1 MPKSCKCKFQKYIQF
16 RWVPGMLWCSSTI
29 LLHSITKSVYIQVN
43 ILPLMLHFL
52 RQNIST
58 ESPTMKWFNENI
70 FQYLRHMFEITWIM
84 ERGIKKTIMLSP
96 PKPQSQR
103 DMTYFVSIALP
114 EEILHFP
121 LFLLFDESIQRASV
135 TFLPTDFLFG

>member
-1 MPKSCKCKFQKYIQF
+1 MTNIIWISRLKVANASFINTYIQF
-16 RWVPGMLWCSSTI
+16 RWVLGMLWCSSTI

-103 DMTYFVSIALP
+103 DMAQTLAP
-114 EEILHFP
+114 AEINHRNGPRTTHFYT
-121 LFLLFDESIQRASV
+121 SV
-135 TFLPTDFLFG
+135 